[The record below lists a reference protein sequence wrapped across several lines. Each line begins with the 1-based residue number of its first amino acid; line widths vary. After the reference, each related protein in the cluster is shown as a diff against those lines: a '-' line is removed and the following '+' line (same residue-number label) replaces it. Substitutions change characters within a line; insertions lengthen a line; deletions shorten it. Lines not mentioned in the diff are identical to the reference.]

1 MSAKPFAYRTD
12 LKGAVALATTP
23 YVAFTRSY
31 SPVSAI
37 VPAQTRNHASTSL
50 TELLTG
56 LRIAPVVITSL
67 QNLSVFSF
75 AVQMALATVPPPPAS
90 PGSLAAESQTMP
102 PGHRITFDPLAF
114 NDELHGVTYDLL
126 MHPTPLRDP
135 STASG
140 PFNPFNPPSDRATIP
155 SATANIVDD
164 AQDESY
170 FPNHRIHVSG
180 GFIMPSPLEEDGDLE
195 PALRIAGLL
204 FLKELLPEWPR
215 NVGGYGILLDLLTT
229 HLRGVLSFDRYTTSA
244 PLFDASG
251 QQQQQQ
257 QYPYGLEGKGK
268 APLPLP
274 PRASASRARGFPRPV
289 VLWLCVLGNLMSL
302 IADKNEN
309 RVDESTRYDRSIFRE
324 CLVAVAGVA
333 SPGDVDRLPEEDFRL
348 FRLLDIRTI
357 QGDEWDDR
365 TALKALLLS

>member
-1 MSAKPFAYRTD
+1 MSAKIFVHRTD
-12 LKGAVALATTP
+12 LIGAVALATAP
-23 YVAFTRSY
+23 YLAFTRSY
-31 SPVSAI
+31 SPISAI
-37 VPAQTRNHASTSL
+37 VPTQTRDHASTSL
-50 TELLTG
+50 AELLTG

-90 PGSLAAESQTMP
+90 PASSSAGSPTMP

-126 MHPTPLRDP
+126 MQPTPLRDP
-135 STASG
+135 STTGG
-140 PFNPFNPPSDRATIP
+140 PFNPFNPPSDRVTIP
-155 SATANIVDD
+155 STTANIVDD

-180 GFIMPSPLEEDGDLE
+180 GFIMPSPPGEGGDLE

-229 HLRGVLSFDRYTTSA
+229 HLRGILSSDRYTTSTS
-244 PLFDASG
+244 LFDAPD
-251 QQQQQQ
+251 QQQQ
-257 QYPYGLEGKGK
+257 QYSYGQAGKGK
-268 APLPLP
+268 APLPP
-274 PRASASRARGFPRPV
+274 HRRGSASRPRDSPRPV
-289 VLWLCVLGNLMSL
+289 MLWLCVVGNLMSL

-333 SPGDVDRLPEEDFRL
+333 SHGDVDRLLEEDFLL

-365 TALKALLLS
+365 AALKALLL

>member
-1 MSAKPFAYRTD
+1 MACQLSPSHIRTD

-23 YVAFTRSY
+23 YIAFTRSY

-50 TELLTG
+50 TELLAG
-56 LRIAPVVITSL
+56 LQIAPVVITSL

-90 PGSLAAESQTMP
+90 PGSSSAESPTMP

-114 NDELHGVTYDLL
+114 NDELQGVTYDLL

-135 STASG
+135 STTGG
-140 PFNPFNPPSDRATIP
+140 PFNPFNPPSDRVTIP

-180 GFIMPSPLEEDGDLE
+180 GFIMPSPLGKGGDLE

-229 HLRGVLSFDRYTTSA
+229 HLRGVLSSDRYTTSTSF
-244 PLFDASG
+244 FDASG
-251 QQQQQQ
+251 QQQQQH
-257 QYPYGLEGKGK
+257 PYGQPGKGK
-268 APLPLP
+268 APQPP
-274 PRASASRARGFPRPV
+274 PRTSASRARGLPRPV
-289 VLWLCVLGNLMSL
+289 VLWLCVVGNLMSL

-324 CLVAVAGVA
+324 CLAVVAGVA
-333 SPGDVDRLPEEDFRL
+333 SPGDVDRLPEEDFLL

-357 QGDEWDDR
+357 QGDEWVDR
-365 TALKALLLS
+365 AALKALLL